1 MEAVS
6 FLCSEKENTSDSH
19 FTVNFRFH
27 HEILEK
33 ESRYFIVASILAAW
47 KRRYLLCYE
56 TVESNYQQKSPADR
70 GNDEA
75 KFVQVS
81 DGSSV

>member
-1 MEAVS
+1 MS
-6 FLCSEKENTSDSH
+6 SNPNTLYVLDGSKAHQRDSRLL
-19 FTVNFRFH
+19 FFSLKR
-27 HEILEK
+27 IQ
-33 ESRYFIVASILAAW
+33 ILAE
-47 KRRYLLCYE
+47 KRRYLVCYE

-75 KFVQVS
+75 EFVQVS